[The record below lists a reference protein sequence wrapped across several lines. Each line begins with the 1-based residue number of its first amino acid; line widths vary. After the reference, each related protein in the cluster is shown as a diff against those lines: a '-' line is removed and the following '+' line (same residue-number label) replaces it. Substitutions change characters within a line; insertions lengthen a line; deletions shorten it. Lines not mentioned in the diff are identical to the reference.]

1 MWGESHFHT
10 SALPLMLPT
19 SAEERDEGWGGAV
32 EPSHAHILPTRTIV
46 FSPCPFPPPSPPS
59 QQHAAHLVIRR
70 RLPQCTLQHLEAG
83 QRSRIRACPRRRC
96 RGSGSSITIGCGAGS
111 AAAAAARGARGLCGH
126 VAGTD
131 GRRRGEIRLRA
142 APSLLRG
149 RIQTPLLLLRRGSRA
164 RPPRPRRGG
173 GGEDRRLGRG
183 GSRAGQLIQLLLCSA
198 EGNLCKDRG
207 NQQRREVGAR
217 P

>member
-1 MWGESHFHT
+1 MRGGEAQWSRVMLTSYLPARSSSHH
-10 SALPLMLPT
+10 
-19 SAEERDEGWGGAV
+19 V
-32 EPSHAHILPTRTIV
+32 
-46 FSPCPFPPPSPPS
+46 PSPPLPPLSATCRTAPPPPPTS
-59 QQHAAHLVIRR
+59 QQHLVIRR